1 MTPAKSTSSPLST
14 LMDECF
20 GQVARALRDGTSGPG
35 AFALFLRLLSGNFD
49 HVDLAAGY
57 KKLRLFG
64 VPKGSPF
71 AVLAKRFTSLDR
83 QRQAQCMLRPQGM
96 ILV

>member
-20 GQVARALRDGTSGPG
+20 GQVARALRDGTSGPE
-35 AFALFLRLLSGNFD
+35 AFALFLRLLGGNFD
-49 HVDLAAGY
+49 HVDLAVGY
-57 KKLRLFG
+57 KKLRPFR

-71 AVLAKRFTSLDR
+71 AVLAKSFTSLDR
-83 QRQAQCMLRPQGM
+83 QRQAQCMLWPPRM